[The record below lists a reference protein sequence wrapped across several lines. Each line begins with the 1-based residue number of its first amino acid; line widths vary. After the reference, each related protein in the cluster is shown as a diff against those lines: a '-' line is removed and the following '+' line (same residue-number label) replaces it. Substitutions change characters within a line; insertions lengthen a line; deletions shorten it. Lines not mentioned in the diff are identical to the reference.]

1 MLTFYLNLYLAD
13 PHNVG
18 MVTSLGFRDGEDKS
32 LVSTTLDW
40 QSSLRA
46 CSRFCRAATV
56 VGLVLGLAAC
66 DEGPS
71 SNTRYMHP
79 AGTWDFLVYATQNGP
94 LLIDIEGQ
102 ALPGNAVEF
111 EGTVIALMNEAQN
124 KRLVRFT
131 PDPAVAPSPDFRV
144 VVAFN
149 GGAGLD
155 SKALCSGQA
164 KGGGPDNDR
173 IETLATFCRGGEVL
187 SAVHGWATPSDSVGE
202 QRFQML
208 IQQVTRDLFATAPPD
223 R

>member
-1 MLTFYLNLYLAD
+1 MGSRT
-13 PHNVG
+13 V
-18 MVTSLGFRDGEDKS
+18 
-32 LVSTTLDW
+32 DW
-40 QSSLRA
+40 QLLLCGYTRL
-46 CSRFCRAATV
+46 CRAAAIF
-56 VGLVLGLAAC
+56 GLILGLAAC

-102 ALPGNAVEF
+102 ALPGNAMEF

-149 GGAGLD
+149 GGAGQD

-164 KGGGPDNDR
+164 KGGGPSSDR

-187 SAVHGWATPSDSVGE
+187 SAVHGWATPSDSAGE
-202 QRFQML
+202 ARFQVL